1 MNFICNVFCLILIHT
16 FISCT
21 IQAHNKIDY
30 DSIEDEKTSK
40 DFHSPSIKYDKQ
52 SREILSL
59 TQREIGGTNLT
70 TGVYYCIQDNS
81 GKFLRWD
88 GNQGSSRFGLIL
100 DSVDNCKTN
109 SNYKFIIEVDSN
121 DVIRIKNKRTN
132 TYLAFYYS
140 SYYFLSNS
148 SSYTNEINFV
158 VRDNGYLNIQTIYS
172 SSTSYYLTNTIAFVS
187 AYGIYASTP
196 STTSSYY
203 WRFIKAQNLSP
214 IDSDLKIRVFSFNY
228 EKPDEEKINSYLNVF
243 DIISPTVINNTSPA
257 KITHEIS
264 RDEVITEFLKWQ
276 FEQSLDFFN
285 VTIIRSLPQ
294 IVRRKTEL
302 KRMGAS
308 FGLISSTNV
317 KKDNYFV
324 YEREYSIRKSVDIPP
339 QTSVSIEATVNIVEE
354 IPIKFSSKGEI
365 TADPPIS
372 GTQIASIIQEIPNT
386 NLSIAQILDNS
397 VIIQLNGE
405 LIATFALNNNFDVSS
420 FDIL

>member
-158 VRDNGYLNIQTIYS
+158 VRENDYLNIRTVYS
-172 SSTSYYLTNTIAFVS
+172 SYSSYYLTNTKSFVS
-187 AYGIYASTP
+187 GYGIYVSIASTSP
-196 STTSSYY
+196 TYF
-203 WRFIKAQNLSP
+203 WRLIRAQNQSP
-214 IDSDLKIRVFSFNY
+214 VDSDLRC
-228 EKPDEEKINSYLNVF
+228 
-243 DIISPTVINNTSPA
+243 
-257 KITHEIS
+257 
-264 RDEVITEFLKWQ
+264 
-276 FEQSLDFFN
+276 QSL
-285 VTIIRSLPQ
+285 
-294 IVRRKTEL
+294 
-302 KRMGAS
+302 
-308 FGLISSTNV
+308 
-317 KKDNYFV
+317 
-324 YEREYSIRKSVDIPP
+324 KS
-339 QTSVSIEATVNIVEE
+339 
-354 IPIKFSSKGEI
+354 
-365 TADPPIS
+365 
-372 GTQIASIIQEIPNT
+372 
-386 NLSIAQILDNS
+386 
-397 VIIQLNGE
+397 
-405 LIATFALNNNFDVSS
+405 NF
-420 FDIL
+420 